1 MMHNENT
8 GTGFNLLGKYIMEG
22 QSMKVPNRN
31 PVIKQ
36 EQVNLEEPQSIQVK
50 HEVNAADH
58 DIQPLIE
65 NDEIVGVVHT
75 CSCGRSVEIHFN
87 FTEQ

>member
-1 MMHNENT
+1 MR
-8 GTGFNLLGKYIMEG
+8 
-22 QSMKVPNRN
+22 VPNRN

-36 EQVNLEEPQSIQVK
+36 DQIRLEDPRPIQVK
-50 HEVNAADH
+50 HHTFAKDH

-75 CSCGRSVEIHFN
+75 CACGQAVEIHFN